1 VICLGLIVDAN
12 GDKMSKSRGNVV
24 DPWTVIAAYGADAF
38 RWWMCA
44 SAPPYNPRRFAPE
57 FVGDMLRQ
65 FMLTLWNTYSFFT
78 TYANLDGWTP
88 AAGRVDPATLQPI
101 DRWALASLNRLVRD
115 VTADLEAYDIHV
127 PTKRIETFV
136 EELSNWYVR
145 RNRRRFWKSES
156 DADKQAAY
164 WTLYTCLSTLARLMA
179 PFTPFLAEEMY
190 RNLCA
195 EQESSLPA
203 SVHLDRWPVA
213 DEALIDEGLLVATET
228 LLRAVSAGRAARK
241 SAGLKVRQ
249 PLQTLLVRSS
259 TPGANEGLR
268 EFEDELRDELNVKEV
283 RYLEGGVGLV
293 EYRLKPNLRAVGK
306 KYGKRVPALKAALE
320 GLSGELAAAAGLAV
334 EGGQSFELAVE
345 GDTLRIEPE
354 EVILETSAPTGYAV
368 SEDAGVLVALDTT
381 LTPELR
387 LEGAARDLVRAVQD
401 ARKEAG
407 LAISDRIRLYL
418 AAEDGAAQ
426 TLADLAAAYGS
437 TLQGET
443 LATELHLAPAPQGA
457 HTAQARLEDGFVQVG
472 IIRQ

>member
-1 VICLGLIVDAN
+1 
-12 GDKMSKSRGNVV
+12 
-24 DPWTVIAAYGADAF
+24 
-38 RWWMCA
+38 
-44 SAPPYNPRRFAPE
+44 
-57 FVGDMLRQ
+57 
-65 FMLTLWNTYSFFT
+65 
-78 TYANLDGWTP
+78 
-88 AAGRVDPATLQPI
+88 
-101 DRWALASLNRLVRD
+101 
-115 VTADLEAYDIHV
+115 
-127 PTKRIETFV
+127 
-136 EELSNWYVR
+136 
-145 RNRRRFWKSES
+145 
-156 DADKQAAY
+156 
-164 WTLYTCLSTLARLMA
+164 
-179 PFTPFLAEEMY
+179 
-190 RNLCA
+190 
-195 EQESSLPA
+195 
-203 SVHLDRWPVA
+203 
-213 DEALIDEGLLVATET
+213 
-228 LLRAVSAGRAARK
+228 
-241 SAGLKVRQ
+241 
-249 PLQTLLVRSS
+249 
-259 TPGANEGLR
+259 
-268 EFEDELRDELNVKEV
+268 
-283 RYLEGGVGLV
+283 
-293 EYRLKPNLRAVGK
+293 
-306 KYGKRVPALKAALE
+306 LKAALE